1 MPTPERA
8 SRPPLYLV
16 SSDGSP
22 VSRRAALAAGLPA
35 YADDFVG
42 RASEIE
48 KLDQLLIEDRARLVT
63 VRGAGG
69 MGKTRLLTAWAEL
82 ALRDGVDV
90 AFVALA
96 ALSNSEHL

>member
-16 SSDGSP
+16 STDGSP
-22 VSRRAALAAGLPA
+22 VSRRSSAAGLPA

-48 KLDQLLIEDRARLVT
+48 KLDQLLIEERARLVT

-69 MGKTRLLTAWAEL
+69 MGKTRLIAAWAEL

-96 ALSNSEHL
+96 ALSSSEH